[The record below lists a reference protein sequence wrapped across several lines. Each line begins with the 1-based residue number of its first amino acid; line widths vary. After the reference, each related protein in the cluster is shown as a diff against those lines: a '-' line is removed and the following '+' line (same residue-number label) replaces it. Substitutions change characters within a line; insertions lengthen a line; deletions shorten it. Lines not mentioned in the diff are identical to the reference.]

1 MPSKDIRGNVKEVV
15 LNAALAFELHNG
27 RGEQWRLVFRRALN
41 ALPVKAGREYKFLV
55 AMADQSPAAMDKVV
69 YVLLGGNY

>member
-15 LNAALAFELHNG
+15 LNAALAFEIHNG

-41 ALPVKAGREYKFLV
+41 SLHTKAGREYKFLV
-55 AMADQSPAAMDKVV
+55 AMADQSPAGMDKVV
-69 YVLLGGNY
+69 HVLLGGNY

>member
-27 RGEQWRLVFRRALN
+27 RG
-41 ALPVKAGREYKFLV
+41 
-55 AMADQSPAAMDKVV
+55 SAAP
-69 YVLLGGNY
+69 